1 MTAALLILN
10 TGSSSLKFAAYDSG
24 KDELPLIFSGQVQG
38 IGSAPRF
45 TAYDMTGNLLTE
57 QPWTTVSLDEDHR
70 RALSCFLEWLER
82 EHREIELV
90 AVGHHIVNGGTRFA
104 QATLLDKAT
113 MEYLETLIPLTPLHQ
128 PKNLAAVKELARL
141 RPQLIQIGC
150 FGTAF
155 HRGHPEVAD
164 HFALPVEFHARG
176 IRRYG
181 FHGLSYEYIARR
193 LAELD
198 PVTASGRV
206 VTAHLGSGAS
216 MCALRNGRSIDST
229 LTFSSLDGLPMG
241 TRCGSIDPGVVLHL
255 LREYGLTVGEVEDI
269 LTCQSGLLGLSG
281 ISNDMRVLLESNEK
295 SARMAVDYFVY
306 HVGGQLGRLAAALGG
321 LDALVFTAGI
331 GERSPAIRARV
342 CHQAGWLGIEIDAD
356 ANARND
362 LRISLPGRSPS
373 VWVIPTN
380 EERMIAIHTRALMDS
395 VGRQS
400 NRAVA
405 QCS

>member
-1 MTAALLILN
+1 MLFR
-10 TGSSSLKFAAYDSG
+10 S
-24 KDELPLIFSGQVQG
+24 
-38 IGSAPRF
+38 
-45 TAYDMTGNLLTE
+45 
-57 QPWTTVSLDEDHR
+57 
-70 RALSCFLEWLER
+70 
-82 EHREIELV
+82 
-90 AVGHHIVNGGTRFA
+90 
-104 QATLLDKAT
+104 
-113 MEYLETLIPLTPLHQ
+113 
-128 PKNLAAVKELARL
+128 
-141 RPQLIQIGC
+141 
-150 FGTAF
+150 
-155 HRGHPEVAD
+155 EVAD

-295 SARMAVDYFVY
+295 SARMAVDYFV
-306 HVGGQLGRLAAALGG
+306 
-321 LDALVFTAGI
+321 
-331 GERSPAIRARV
+331 
-342 CHQAGWLGIEIDAD
+342 
-356 ANARND
+356 
-362 LRISLPGRSPS
+362 
-373 VWVIPTN
+373 
-380 EERMIAIHTRALMDS
+380 
-395 VGRQS
+395 
-400 NRAVA
+400 
-405 QCS
+405 